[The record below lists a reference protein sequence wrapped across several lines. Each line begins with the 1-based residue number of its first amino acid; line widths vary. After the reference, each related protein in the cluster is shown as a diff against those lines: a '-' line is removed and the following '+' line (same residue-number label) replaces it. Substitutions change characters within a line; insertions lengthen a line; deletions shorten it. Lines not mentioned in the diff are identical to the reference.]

1 MKFTGK
7 EDIDAPIDD
16 VFAMLS
22 DFDAMERAAL
32 RRGVEVKCHGNAAQ
46 PAPGL
51 SWDLAFNFRGKPRT
65 AELTLKE
72 YDTPNALRFDSTSG
86 GVEADGAIELVA
98 LSRTRT
104 RMAVSVELAAQ
115 SLSARLLLQSLK
127 LAKSNLSR
135 RFKVRVADFAKGIED
150 RYTQRKA

>member
-16 VFAMLS
+16 VFRMLS
-22 DFDAMERAAL
+22 DFDAMERAAM
-32 RRGVEVKCHGNAAQ
+32 RRGVEVKREGDASA

-51 SWDLAFNFRGKPRT
+51 CWHIAFSFRGKPRK
-65 AELTLKE
+65 ADVTLK
-72 YDTPNALRFDSTSG
+72 DFDVPNALRFDSDSG
-86 GVEADGAIELVA
+86 GVAADGSIELVA

-104 RMAVSVELAAQ
+104 RMTVAVDLSAQ

-150 RYTQRKA
+150 RYNRGA